1 MGEEESLTPE
11 EREEL
16 SKLMGTAPVPDEK
29 HNVHTFISKVLT
41 TKDTTKVGNLREE
54 EIGTLKQ
61 HVRGYKE
68 EEIWARE
75 IIRNESL
82 AKILASQAEI
92 ATSTSLSRGA
102 ALLRFATTTSRTIAD
117 LTKKERAPNSGM
129 FGFGKKNNDEPG
141 FSTTKP

>member
-1 MGEEESLTPE
+1 MGEEEQLTPE

-16 SKLMGTAPVPDEK
+16 SKLIGTAPVPDDK

-68 EEIWARE
+68 EEVWARE
-75 IIRNESL
+75 IMRCEPL
-82 AKILASQAEI
+82 AHILGLQSEI
-92 ATSTSLSRGA
+92 ATSTSLSRNA

-117 LTKKERAPNSGM
+117 LTKKQTENKGWFTS
-129 FGFGKKNNDEPG
+129 KNKNNDEPG